1 MKITLDT
8 KIIES
13 ISHLLGNI
21 SADSELEFRV
31 GTLNFGKFSSGV
43 NKNKF
48 NKLYHEIKKDSELR
62 GIKREVSLVS
72 YYNSSD
78 IRMIEQDGKTFYQY
92 KRRERNIDISFS
104 VIDVRLSNSIERIV
118 DSVEIG
124 RELVSTRQRE
134 KNIFSFDS
142 FDIELTKVFMNKS
155 SRDNAQD
162 NETLEVEIEFTRK
175 ISEIKDL
182 VVPLRK
188 IFQILF
194 PDRFYMIPL
203 TDEKEIRRK
212 RSLIST
218 RINPNPRNI
227 KRKDISEMKNYS
239 VTNKLNGVGYEMFLS
254 DKGIH
259 ILNKTNIDKLTS
271 KDIGLNGTVIEG
283 EWWKGGFYI
292 FNCLAWKGQDIS
304 SLPHRNRL
312 VEVGKI
318 INLLKETLVDICPVE
333 QKLFLSSGNLALD
346 TREIMRYM
354 YNKFGDT
361 ALENNDGI
369 MFQPQIGTPL
379 KFKFPSLMTI
389 DFEITNEKKTEKG
402 KTYTIRVY
410 NKQNNLIVFDG
421 KNNGFSSGVS
431 ALIINP
437 VLMVKKDHPLFDEL
451 SNGLIVECLFDKDNN
466 NFIPERIRWDKKLPN
481 FIDVAFDVYRDIIHP
496 LRLEEL
502 VETFEKSNRSTERYT
517 STTPWRIYYNFGV
530 KGRKI
535 FNPPHIENEG
545 KFDTSFTSEK
555 DADETIRSLTL
566 PVLNS
571 VKWIEYDG
579 HKIFIV
585 VGKEG
590 VKYFEQKKMN
600 EKIEKPGECLVQM
613 RKFHNKKKEQ
623 IIKEFVGVGNDVLDL
638 GFGRGGDL
646 LKYSNVGVNKI
657 FGVDPNKDNLD
668 EAMRR
673 YADKK
678 NNYNVDV
685 EFINCR
691 AQDTS
696 FINEKMDYKKVDV
709 VASFFSLT
717 FFFENEE
724 ELNSLIN
731 TIAGNTKIG
740 GYFIGTTMSGDKAYE
755 EFRGLSTIEY
765 KNCYKIDKLYE
776 DDDKVTFGKKVVI
789 HLEDTIVNR
798 QEEYLVFFDLFV
810 QKMAKRGFSLV
821 QKESFVP
828 LDNLDPR
835 TARLSRLNISFA
847 FKREETSEEKRVK
860 ERALEEKRRIKQE
873 RDNSL
878 PMLEM
883 DKNVAFRVSY
893 INKHLVRTGTVGDG
907 SCFFHSVLKCISP
920 DYSKLDKQERKE
932 FVGRLRDKMANDLS
946 QEKWESFGKGTL
958 AFSRLI
964 PRFVRYI
971 EKNVVD
977 IFEKAKELEIK
988 GSNTVEEYITLLLE
1002 SIPEKTHKR
1011 VLNIF
1016 KQLRNRVFEEFK
1028 KDLTNCSTW
1037 VGEEMGSVDV
1047 FEYISDYFN
1056 IDIYLLRDTTRA
1068 PYRQGVDCNIRYK
1081 DRNSILVLWV
1091 GDSHY
1096 EAIGDLKKVDGKNH
1110 IQRVFNFNDEIIKGT
1125 KAIVCQE

>member
-21 SADSELEFRV
+21 SRDSELEFRL
-31 GTLNFGKFSSGV
+31 GTLNFGNFSSGV

-48 NKLYHEIKKDSELR
+48 TKLYNEIKRDNELR
-62 GIKREVSLVS
+62 GIAKEVSVVS

-78 IRMIEQDGKTFYQY
+78 VRMIEQEGKTFYQY
-92 KRRERNIDISFS
+92 KKRERNIDISFS

-118 DSVEIG
+118 ESVEIG
-124 RELVSTRQRE
+124 KEIVSTRKRE

-142 FDIELTKVFMNKS
+142 FDIELTKVSLNRT
-155 SRDNAQD
+155 SRDSHD
-162 NETLEVEIEFTRK
+162 SETLEVEIEFTRK
-175 ISEIKDL
+175 ISDIKDL
-182 VVPLRK
+182 IVPLRK

-194 PDRFYMIPL
+194 PDRFYMIPS
-203 TDEKEIRRK
+203 TDEKEIRTK

-218 RINPNPRNI
+218 RLNPNPRNI
-227 KRKDISEMKNYS
+227 KRKDIPEMKNYS

-254 DKGIH
+254 DKGIY

-271 KDIGLNGTVIEG
+271 KDIGYNGTIIEG

-304 SLPHRNRL
+304 SLPHRDRL
-312 VEVGKI
+312 QRVGYI
-318 INLLKETLVDICPVE
+318 INLLKETMVDICHIE
-333 QKLFLSSGNLALD
+333 QKLFLSSGNLAQD

-354 YNKFGDT
+354 YNRFGQT

-389 DFEITNEKKTEKG
+389 DFEITNEKKTEKD
-402 KTYTIRVY
+402 KKYTVRVY
-410 NKQNNLIVFDG
+410 NKENKLTVFDG
-421 KNNGFSSGVS
+421 KNNGFSYGVS
-431 ALIINP
+431 SLIINP
-437 VLMVKKDHPLFDEL
+437 VLIVKKDHPLFDEL
-451 SNGLIVECLFDKDNN
+451 SNGLVVECLFDRDNN
-466 NFIPERIRWDKKLPN
+466 IFIPERIRWDKKLPN
-481 FIDVAFDVYRDIIHP
+481 FIDVAFDVYRDIINP

-502 VETFEKSNRSTERYT
+502 VESFEKYNKTAEKVTEK
-517 STTPWRIYYNFGV
+517 TT
-530 KGRKI
+530 
-535 FNPPHIENEG
+535 
-545 KFDTSFTSEK
+545 EK
-555 DADETIRSLTL
+555 TT
-566 PVLNS
+566 
-571 VKWIEYDG
+571 
-579 HKIFIV
+579 
-585 VGKEG
+585 
-590 VKYFEQKKMN
+590 
-600 EKIEKPGECLVQM
+600 EKIEKPGDCLVQM

-623 IIKEFVGVGNDVLDL
+623 IIKDFVNKGDDVLDL

-646 LKYSNVGVNKI
+646 LKYSNVGANKI

-668 EAMRR
+668 EAKRR
-673 YADKK
+673 YEDKK
-678 NNYNVDV
+678 NNYSVDV

-691 AQDTS
+691 AQDTA

-709 VASFFSLT
+709 VSSFFSLT
-717 FFFENEE
+717 FFFENEG
-724 ELNSLIN
+724 ELDSLIN

-755 EFRGLSTIEY
+755 DFRGLSTIEY

-776 DDDKVTFGKKVVI
+776 DDNKVSFGKKIVI
-789 HLEDTIVNR
+789 HLEDTIVTR

-821 QKESFVP
+821 QKETFVP
-828 LDNLDPR
+828 PDNLDPR

-847 FKREETSEEKRVK
+847 FKREETEDEKRVRD
-860 ERALEEKRRIKQE
+860 RALEEKKRIKQE

-883 DKNVAFRVSY
+883 DKNVAFHLPY
-893 INKHLVRTGTVGDG
+893 INKNLVRTGTVGDG
-907 SCFFHSVLKCISP
+907 SCFFHSVLKSISS
-920 DYSKLDKQERKE
+920 DYSKLDKKERKE
-932 FVGRLRDKMANDLS
+932 FVERLRNKMSSELS

-964 PRFVRYI
+964 PRFVKYI
-971 EKNVVD
+971 QKNVVD
-977 IFEKAKELEIK
+977 IFEIAKELEIK
-988 GSNTVEEYITLLLE
+988 GSNTVEEYISLLIK
-1002 SIPEKTHKR
+1002 SIPEESHKR

-1028 KDLTNCSTW
+1028 KDLTDCSTW

-1068 PYRQGVDCNIRYK
+1068 PYRQGVDCTIRYK
-1081 DRNSILVLWV
+1081 DRDSILVLWV

-1096 EAIGDLKKVDGKNH
+1096 EAVGDLQKVDGKNR
-1110 IQRVFNFNDEIIKGT
+1110 IKRVFKFNDEIIKVT
-1125 KAIVCQE
+1125 KGIVCPE